1 VVNTTVQN
9 LARNA
14 MVEPVNAVQKNTN
27 LLNLASNSALN
38 STTVQNQA
46 RKAIVELVYEMKNIS
61 WHNLLIWFSKLSG
74 IWPGMLWLNLYLCRR
89 APTG

>member
-1 VVNTTVQN
+1 VVKQN

-14 MVEPVNAVQKNTN
+14 MVEPVHAVQKNTN

-46 RKAIVELVYEMKNIS
+46 RKAIVELVYEMKNIN
-61 WHNLLIWFSKLSG
+61 WHNLLIWFSKFSG
-74 IWPGMLWLNLYLCRR
+74 IWP
-89 APTG
+89 